1 MNSKAEADPAKAA
14 FLLGRA
20 WLDRGQGR
28 IAAAQL
34 ERALSLQPDHPDA
47 RRYLAYALVL
57 QGEFAAA
64 SEHLGLALQARPD
77 DESLRRE
84 TPLLRELA
92 GIPPEPVGL
101 PDHPGG
107 KLRFMGR
114 YQRTHHR
121 SGWRYAM
128 EALHPLHSSAGVRF
142 EGFLED
148 PFAWEHHR
156 AGMRSGPDLLMAL
169 RSPVYQNRLTSEE
182 RRIVPYREPWV
193 GFLHNPPL
201 MPPWFHPEESPQA
214 IFAKPVWRDSLEY
227 CAGLFA
233 LSEYAGE
240 WLRKATG
247 KPVSVVLH
255 PTETPDVRFDFER
268 FLANPA
274 KRIVQIGWWPRRLGA
289 IDRLPIP
296 KGNALGYT
304 KLRLVPGFF
313 SGAAG
318 YLGKLRQQEFL
329 REGPPRP
336 EYAENT
342 VEREH
347 LPDED
352 YDRLL
357 AENIVF
363 VDLYDA
369 SANNAVIECLARATP
384 ILVNRLPAVEEY
396 LGADYPLYFSDH
408 AEAAAKAL
416 DLGRLRAAHDYLLA
430 SEIRRRLDGDSFRR
444 GIEASE
450 VYRRL

>member
-14 FLLGRA
+14 FLLGCA

-57 QGEFAAA
+57 QGEFGAAA
-64 SEHLGLALQARPD
+64 EHLADMARTCPADEDLQKEAR
-77 DESLRRE
+77 
-84 TPLLRELA
+84 LLRELA
-92 GIPPEPVGL
+92 GIPPEPVEL
-101 PDHPGG
+101 PDNPGG
-107 KLRFMGR
+107 KLRFTCR

-128 EALHPLHSSAGVRF
+128 EALHPLHNSAGVRF

-156 AGMRSGPDLLMAL
+156 AGIRSNPDLLMAL

-193 GFLHNPPL
+193 GFLHNPPQ
-201 MPPWFHPEESPQA
+201 MPPWFHPEESPGA
-214 IFAKPVWRDSLEY
+214 IFAKAVWRDSLEY

-233 LSEYAGE
+233 LSEYAGD

-255 PTETPDVRFDFER
+255 PTETPEVRFDFER

-274 KRIVQIGWWPRRLGA
+274 KQVVQIGWWLRRLGA
-289 IDRLPIP
+289 IDRLPISRD
-296 KGNALGYT
+296 NALGYT

-318 YLGKLRQQEFL
+318 YLAKLRKQEFL
-329 REGPPRP
+329 RDGPPRP

-342 VEREH
+342 MEREH
-347 LPDED
+347 LSNED

-430 SEIRRRLDGDSFRR
+430 LEIRRRLDGDSFRR
-444 GIEASE
+444 SIEASE
-450 VYRRL
+450 VYRQL